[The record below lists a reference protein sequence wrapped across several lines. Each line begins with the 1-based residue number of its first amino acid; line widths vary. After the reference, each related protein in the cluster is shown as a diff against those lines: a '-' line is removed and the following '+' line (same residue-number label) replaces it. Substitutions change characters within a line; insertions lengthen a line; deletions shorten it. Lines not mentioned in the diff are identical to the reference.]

1 MKKTT
6 EALKKIGVYDDIV
19 KSVINTRKMTGI
31 KNNSVNGIK
40 NIIKMELYKHDDVF
54 DVFFKEAL
62 NEVLDNIA
70 HKIKSDAEKR
80 YVENDNTQNFHK
92 TDISDEN
99 DVIDKF
105 IDFINA
111 IAK

>member
-1 MKKTT
+1 MKKFIEVLK
-6 EALKKIGVYDDIV
+6 EAGIYDDIV
-19 KSVINTRKMTGI
+19 KSIIITRKTTGI

-40 NIIKMELYKHDDVF
+40 NIIKMELYKHDDMF

-62 NEVLDNIA
+62 DEYLDSIA

-80 YVENDNTQNFHK
+80 YIENDKTQNFHK

>member
-19 KSVINTRKMTGI
+19 KSVIITRKMTGI

-62 NEVLDNIA
+62 NEALDNIA

-80 YVENDNTQNFHK
+80 YIENDKTQNFHK
-92 TDISDEN
+92 IDISDEN
-99 DVIDKF
+99 DVIDKL
-105 IDFINA
+105 IDCINA
-111 IAK
+111 IAE

>member
-62 NEVLDNIA
+62 NEALDNIA
-70 HKIKSDAEKR
+70 YEIKSDAEKR
-80 YVENDNTQNFHK
+80 YIENDNTQNFHK
-92 TDISDEN
+92 IDISDEN

-111 IAK
+111 IAE

>member
-19 KSVINTRKMTGI
+19 KSVIITRKMT
-31 KNNSVNGIK
+31 GIK

-62 NEVLDNIA
+62 NEGLDNIA

-80 YVENDNTQNFHK
+80 YIENDNTQNFHK
-92 TDISDEN
+92 IDISDEN
-99 DVIDKF
+99 DMIGKLIDC
-105 IDFINA
+105 INA
-111 IAK
+111 IAE

>member
-1 MKKTT
+1 MKVLITLLIK
-6 EALKKIGVYDDIV
+6 LKAMLK
-19 KSVINTRKMTGI
+19 
-31 KNNSVNGIK
+31 
-40 NIIKMELYKHDDVF
+40 
-54 DVFFKEAL
+54 
-62 NEVLDNIA
+62 
-70 HKIKSDAEKR
+70 KR

>member
-62 NEVLDNIA
+62 NEGLDNIA

>member
-1 MKKTT
+1 M
-6 EALKKIGVYDDIV
+6 KKIGVYDDIV

-54 DVFFKEAL
+54 DVFFFFFL
-62 NEVLDNIA
+62 NEGLDNIA

>member
-19 KSVINTRKMTGI
+19 KSVITTRKMTGI

-62 NEVLDNIA
+62 NEALDNIA

-80 YVENDNTQNFHK
+80 YIENDNTQNFHK
-92 TDISDEN
+92 IDISDEN